1 MRDFGAGLRFL
12 FNGQRWVAR
21 HGRWWGFGLIP
32 ALITLVGYLAVLAV
46 LIVYAGDLAA
56 WATPFADHWSEPWRD
71 TVRVA
76 VGAAAVGMGGLL
88 AMLTFTAVT
97 LLIGEPFYESLSAKV
112 EETEGGGP
120 QGPDLPLWRE
130 LWTGAKDSLAVL
142 LRAAGFGV
150 LLFLCGFIP
159 VVGQTVVP
167 VIGVCVSGFFL
178 TVELTGTPLQKRGLA
193 QKQRLRLLRSR
204 TSMAVGFGAGLVLL
218 FLIPVL
224 TVLAMPGAVAGAT
237 LLAREIAP
245 HEEPAGETPSDG
257 PDDGPDDDPNGAHPS
272 ADGRPAHPYPPNP
285 YPQNPYQQPHGN
297 PYQQPYAN
305 PYQQPKANPYQQP

>member
-21 HGRWWGFGLIP
+21 HGRWWGFGMIP
-32 ALITLVGYLAVLAV
+32 ALITLVGYLAALAA
-46 LIVYAGDLAA
+46 LIVYASDLAA
-56 WATPFADHWSEPWRD
+56 WATPFADDWSDLWRGA
-71 TVRVA
+71 VRVA
-76 VGAAAVGMGGLL
+76 VGAAAGGIGGLL
-88 AMLTFTAVT
+88 AMITFTAVT
-97 LLIGEPFYESLSAKV
+97 LLIGEPFYESLSAAV
-112 EETEGGGP
+112 EESEGGGP

-130 LWTGAKDSLAVL
+130 LWTGLKDSLAVL

-193 QKQRLRLLRSR
+193 QKERLRLLRSR
-204 TSMAVGFGAGLVLL
+204 TSLAVGFGAGLVLL

-245 HEEPAGETPSDG
+245 HEEPAEEPDGEPSGEPQDG
-257 PDDGPDDDPNGAHPS
+257 PGDAPGGAH
-272 ADGRPAHPYPPNP
+272 P
-285 YPQNPYQQPHGN
+285 YPQNPYQQPYQQPHQAQNPYQQQPHRPQN
-297 PYQQPYAN
+297 PYQQPYPAD
-305 PYQQPKANPYQQP
+305 PRQG